1 MTPGPTTQACRI
13 DLEAVQSVTPSD
25 NIPANQGE
33 AGLLTIPPELRNAI
47 YELIYDSPTPTGSVQ
62 LLEASSP
69 SEAILLV
76 CKQTFDEAKELYKDR
91 CQQYW
96 RNTRFT
102 FSPAGAPLRLRFSET
117 SVANIRHI
125 HFAVQLAWL
134 APLVATSLSSN
145 LAILERRADGAWY
158 ELSVN
163 GVTTSPED
171 MLWCIPGGQRVD
183 GESTKVRIVEPP
195 EAINRQWQKLT
206 TNELTAIL
214 VRKFEYIS
222 R

>member
-1 MTPGPTTQACRI
+1 MIPGPTTPACGI
-13 DLEAVQSVTPSD
+13 DLEAVQSVTPSE

-76 CKQTFDEAKELYKDR
+76 CKQIFDEAKELYKDR

-96 RNTRFT
+96 RNTHFT

-125 HFAVQLAWL
+125 HFAVQFAWL
-134 APLVATSLSSN
+134 APLVVKKRSTSV
-145 LAILERRADGAWY
+145 AVLERKADGGWY

-163 GVTTSPED
+163 GVSTSPEEV
-171 MLWCIPGGQRVD
+171 LWCIPGGLRAD
-183 GESTKVRIVEPP
+183 GESTIVRIVGPP
-195 EAINRQWQKLT
+195 KATNIKWQKLT
-206 TNELTAIL
+206 THELTIMM
-214 VRKFEYIS
+214 VRKFKYIS
-222 R
+222 